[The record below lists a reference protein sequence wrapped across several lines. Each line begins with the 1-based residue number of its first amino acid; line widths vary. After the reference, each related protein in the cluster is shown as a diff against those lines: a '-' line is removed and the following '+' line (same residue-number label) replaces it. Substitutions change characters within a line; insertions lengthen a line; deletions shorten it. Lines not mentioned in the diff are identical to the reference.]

1 MTTTT
6 DKVRD
11 TAERAHRSDG
21 VERLARVG
29 LAART
34 LVWFVLGGLVLRLA
48 LGQGGADQSADQS
61 GALKSIAGTPLGGA
75 LMVALTLGFLVWAL
89 YRLLCDAVGHRDV
102 SDTKKRWAHRGKAAV
117 EGLIYLVATAS
128 AVRVLTGGRSDSE
141 EQTNSVTAAVMGV
154 TGGRTLVGL
163 AGVGLVA
170 VAAALAW
177 RALHREHASKLEH
190 FRVPRSLRRP
200 AVTVG
205 VVGLVGRSAVVAL
218 IGAFLVNAAVRFDP
232 EQAKGLDASL
242 RAVAEQPFG
251 QALLALAAVGILGY
265 ALWSLIETLWRDL

>member
-1 MTTTT
+1 MTDTT

-11 TAERAHRSDG
+11 TAERAHRSDA

-34 LVWFVLGGLVLRLA
+34 LVWFVLGGLVVRLG
-48 LGQGGADQSADQS
+48 LGQGGGESADQS
-61 GALKSIAGTPLGGA
+61 GALKSIAATPLGGA
-75 LMVALTLGFLVWAL
+75 LLVALVLGFLLWAL
-89 YRLLCDAVGHRDV
+89 YRLLCAAVGHRDV
-102 SDTKKRWAHRGKAAV
+102 ADAKKRWLHRGKAAA
-117 EGLIYLVATAS
+117 EGLIYLIATAS
-128 AVRVLTGGRSDSE
+128 AVQVLAGGRSDSE

-154 TGGRTLVGL
+154 TGGRTLIGL
-163 AGVGLVA
+163 AGVAAIA

-177 RALHREHASKLEH
+177 RALQREHADKLEQ
-190 FRVPRSLRRP
+190 FRVPDSLRRP

-218 IGAFLVNAAVRFDP
+218 IGTFLVNAAVRFEPD
-232 EQAKGLDASL
+232 EAKGLDASL

-251 QALLALAAVGILGY
+251 QALLGLAAVGILGY

>member
-1 MTTTT
+1 MTDTT

-11 TAERAHRSDG
+11 TAERAHGSDA

-34 LVWFVLGGLVLRLA
+34 LVWFVLGGLVVRLA
-48 LGQGGADQSADQS
+48 LGQGGGQSADQS
-61 GALKSIAGTPLGGA
+61 GALKSIAGTPLGG
-75 LMVALTLGFLVWAL
+75 LLLVALTLGFLVWAL
-89 YRLLCDAVGHRDV
+89 YRLLCAAVGHRDIADV
-102 SDTKKRWAHRGKAAV
+102 KKRWVHRGKAAA
-117 EGLIYLVATAS
+117 EGLIYLIATAT

-163 AGVGLVA
+163 AGVA
-170 VAAALAW
+170 AIAIAAALAW
-177 RALHREHASKLEH
+177 RAVHREHADKLEQ
-190 FRVPRSLRRP
+190 FRVPSSLRRP

-218 IGAFLVNAAVRFDP
+218 VGAFLVDAAVQFEP

-251 QALLALAAVGILGY
+251 QALLGLAAVGILGY